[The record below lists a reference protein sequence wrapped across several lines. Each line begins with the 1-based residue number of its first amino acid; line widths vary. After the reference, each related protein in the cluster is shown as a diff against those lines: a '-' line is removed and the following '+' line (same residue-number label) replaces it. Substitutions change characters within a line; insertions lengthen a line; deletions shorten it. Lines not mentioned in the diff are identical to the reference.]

1 MTAQNETLF
10 DPVHDTQLFYRE
22 LLDAF
27 AEPGTVKTARR
38 LTAGTAEL
46 EPDSRLAA
54 VIALTLLDSEVR
66 FAAELEDKERLTAF
80 IRMHTF
86 ARPAEPACADY
97 LFADGRTAPP
107 AWADAVGVGTLAEP
121 ERGAT
126 VFLLVDDLAD
136 TAEAE
141 EGAAAD
147 GMRLALSGPGVP
159 GERTLAVTGLHAA
172 WLARRAVWNAE
183 YPLGAD
189 AVLFT
194 ASGKLAALP
203 RTTRASSKSDQGG

>member
-27 AEPGTVKTARR
+27 AEPGTVKTTRR
-38 LTAGTAEL
+38 LTAGAAEL
-46 EPDSRLAA
+46 APGSRLAA

-66 FAAELEDKERLTAF
+66 FAVELEDKERLSAF

-86 ARPAEPACADY
+86 ARSAEPAGADY
-97 LFADGRTAPP
+97 IFADGRTAPP

-121 ERGAT
+121 EHGAT
-126 VFLLVDDLAD
+126 VFLLVDDLAEA
-136 TAEAE
+136 AESEAAPAAE
-141 EGAAAD
+141 GI
-147 GMRLALSGPGVP
+147 RLTLTGPGVP
-159 GERTLAVTGLHAA
+159 GERTLAVAGLRAE

-194 ASGKLAALP
+194 VSGKLAALP
-203 RTTRASSKSDQGG
+203 RTTRAASKSDQGG